1 MQEIL
6 ERSDLRVPI
15 RIWLPAADIE
25 PAAMEQLEQAAR
37 HPEVATA
44 IAVMPDCHVG
54 FGVTIGCVFPT
65 RDAVVPNA
73 VGVDIGCGICA
84 IDTGI
89 ALDREQMGRH
99 FWRQWVGDVNRNV
112 PAGFSVHKQPQD
124 LGPLDRKLRATTLQ
138 PLMRQKAAVQLGTLG
153 GGNHFLEAQVDERGI
168 VWLMV
173 HSGSR
178 NLGLRIA
185 KHYNDLAIEI
195 TRQRQL
201 AVSKDLASLPVD
213 DRTGQ
218 DYIADMAWATDF
230 ALASRRQMAAMLLAS
245 FHRGL
250 EQAKL
255 GHLVTDGGGE
265 VINIHHNFAQLEE
278 HGGERV
284 MVHRKG
290 ATSADAGQLGIIP
303 GSMGSNSYIVRGRG
317 SEASFRSCS
326 HGAGRV
332 MSRSAA
338 RKTITERAFSA
349 SLEGTWSKA
358 SMNYVDEAP
367 PAYKDVEEVIAR
379 QADLVDVVHTLTPI
393 VTVKG
398 DSRARE
404 D

>member
-1 MQEIL
+1 MQDIL

-15 RIWLPAADIE
+15 RTWLPAAEIE

-37 HPEVATA
+37 HPEAVSA

-65 RDAVVPNA
+65 LDAVVPNA

-89 ALDREQMGRH
+89 TLDREQMGRD
-99 FWRQWVGDVNRNV
+99 FWRQWVGEVNRNV
-112 PAGFSVHKQPQD
+112 PAGFSVHKQPQN
-124 LGPLDRKLRATTLQ
+124 LGPLDLALRATALQ
-138 PLMRQKAAVQLGTLG
+138 PLMRQKAAFQLGTLG
-153 GGNHFLEAQVDERGI
+153 GGNHFLEAQVDEAGT

-178 NLGLRIA
+178 HLGLRIA

-195 TRQRQL
+195 TRRRGL
-201 AVSKDLASLPVD
+201 AVRNDLASLPVD
-213 DRTGQ
+213 DQTGQ

-230 ALASRRQMAAMLLAS
+230 ALSSRRQMAARLLEA

-250 EQAKL
+250 ERAGL
-255 GHLVTDGGGE
+255 GDLLPDAPE
-265 VINIHHNFAQLEE
+265 EFINIHHNFAQLEE
-278 HGGERV
+278 HGGEQV

-290 ATSADAGQLGIIP
+290 ATSAGDGQLGIIP
-303 GSMGSNSYIVRGRG
+303 GSMGSKSYIVRGRG
-317 SEASFRSCS
+317 NEESFRSCS
-326 HGAGRV
+326 HGAGRR
-332 MSRSAA
+332 MSRGTA
-338 RKTITERAFSA
+338 RKTITESEFSA
-349 SLEGTWSKA
+349 SLEGTHSKA

-367 PAYKDVEEVIAR
+367 QAYKDVDEVIGR
-379 QADLVDVVHTLTPI
+379 QADLVDIVHTLTPI